1 MKSIEEKFDWEK
13 DNWCVSIVAEALT
26 FAKTN
31 PIGDASHITKKLRDK
46 IDLAL
51 ESQMSDL
58 RKEVEKKRQVV
69 EGTFASKMLAMK
81 FNSALDEVLLLMQKK
96 IINSH

>member
-58 RKEVEKKRQVV
+58 RKEVVEEVMKIIEKHDPSTGR
-69 EGTFASKMLAMK
+69 ETSPRYWGNTLR
-81 FNSALDEVLLLMQKK
+81 DEVLLLMKK
-96 IINSH
+96 